1 MALMISSM
9 TTRIVFSEGANVT
22 VTANAPEVR
31 EVLAQDKKD
40 GQPFTQLQE
49 QGGRDV
55 YVAADRVAYITA
67 LSSYST

>member
-1 MALMISSM
+1 MISSM
-9 TTRIVFSEGANVT
+9 TTRIVFSEGANLT
-22 VTANAPEVR
+22 VTANAHEVR
-31 EVLAQDKKD
+31 ETLAQDKKD

>member
-1 MALMISSM
+1 MISSM

-22 VTANAPEVR
+22 VTSNASEVR
-31 EVLAQDKKD
+31 EALAQDKKD

>member
-1 MALMISSM
+1 MISSM
-9 TTRIVFSEGANVT
+9 TTRIVFSEGGNLT
-22 VTANAPEVR
+22 VTANAQEVR
-31 EVLAQDKKD
+31 EALAQDKKD
-40 GQPFTQLQE
+40 GQPFTELQE

>member
-1 MALMISSM
+1 MISSM

-22 VTANAPEVR
+22 VTANAQEVR
-31 EVLAQDKKD
+31 ETLAQDKKA
-40 GQPFTQLQE
+40 GQPFTQLKE
-49 QGGRDV
+49 QGGRGV